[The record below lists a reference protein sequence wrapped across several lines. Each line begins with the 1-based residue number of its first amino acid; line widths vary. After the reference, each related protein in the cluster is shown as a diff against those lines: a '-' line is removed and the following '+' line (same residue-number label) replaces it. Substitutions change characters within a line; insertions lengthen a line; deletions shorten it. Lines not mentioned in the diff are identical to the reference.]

1 MVLAIQQKNSD
12 SIATLMGQGMRLLL
26 NVDPNAVFRSPLGKN
41 YTNYYEPVLEFG
53 LQFFNGSGFLT
64 GDNYPNLVTNV

>member
-64 GDNYPNLVTNV
+64 RDNYPNLVTNV